1 MKAVRQPAGFTGANV
16 GLLRVEGVSK
26 LVQAPRRRTIRTS
39 SRSCTG
45 DFPVYQGLQEIK
57 LLRAAA
63 RPRFD
68 TLSVNERRTADQIK
82 VCLPRHELTKAALPP
97 RATKRH
103 SGFRRNFTSAI
114 SGAIR
119 VGLCV

>member
-39 SRSCTG
+39 SRSCAG
-45 DFPVYQGLQEIK
+45 DFPVYQGLQETK
-57 LLRAAA
+57 LLHAAA

-68 TLSVNERRTADQIK
+68 TLSVR
-82 VCLPRHELTKAALPP
+82 
-97 RATKRH
+97 
-103 SGFRRNFTSAI
+103 SGNQRLLQTVRFRP
-114 SGAIR
+114 
-119 VGLCV
+119 